1 MFSHGDGPTGQPGRV
16 ENDRREYR
24 EYRKFRYVSP
34 CDAMPLEDDLAGTS
48 GVAEIAENKFYVA
61 WSALHIACENCGN
74 WFWPISPGSGKVRV
88 HAAAGA
94 LLA

>member
-24 EYRKFRYVSP
+24 EYRKFLYVSP
-34 CDAMPLEDDLAGTS
+34 CDARPLEDDLAGTS

-61 WSALHIACENCGN
+61 WSAPAMHIMPA
-74 WFWPISPGSGKVRV
+74 PGRWV
-88 HAAAGA
+88 HAAARLRGREGRG
-94 LLA
+94 

>member
-1 MFSHGDGPTGQPGRV
+1 MFSHGDGPTGQPGRA

-34 CDAMPLEDDLAGTS
+34 CDAMPLGDDLAGTS

-61 WSALHIACENCGN
+61 WSAPAMHAM
-74 WFWPISPGSGKVRV
+74 PAPGRWV
-88 HAAAGA
+88 HAAARLRGREGWG
-94 LLA
+94 

>member
-1 MFSHGDGPTGQPGRV
+1 MFSHGDGSTGQPGRV

-61 WSALHIACENCGN
+61 WSTQR
-74 WFWPISPGSGKVRV
+74 VRNAILILRQIRPRRSV
-88 HAAAGA
+88 IRGRRPAF
-94 LLA
+94 L